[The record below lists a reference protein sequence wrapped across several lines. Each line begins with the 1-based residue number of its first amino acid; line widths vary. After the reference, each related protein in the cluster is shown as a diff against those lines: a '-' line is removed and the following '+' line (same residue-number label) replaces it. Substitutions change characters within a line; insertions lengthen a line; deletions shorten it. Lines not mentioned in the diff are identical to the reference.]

1 MTQTEF
7 LTMVSPLQGKM
18 YRLAFSFF
26 RNEDEAKDI
35 VQDVLIKIW
44 EKRESLPQV
53 ENVEAW
59 CIRIAKNT
67 ILDRLKH
74 NSYRRTSDMAKHN
87 EHPAATNVQ
96 ELTEMKDII
105 HTMRRIM
112 NELPEK
118 YRFLIHLREIDG
130 LPYNE
135 ISEIMELRIETVKV
149 GISRARHMIRKKLKN
164 LHSYGQR

>member
-1 MTQTEF
+1 
-7 LTMVSPLQGKM
+7 
-18 YRLAFSFF
+18 
-26 RNEDEAKDI
+26 
-35 VQDVLIKIW
+35 
-44 EKRESLPQV
+44 
-53 ENVEAW
+53 
-59 CIRIAKNT
+59 
-67 ILDRLKH
+67 
-74 NSYRRTSDMAKHN
+74 
-87 EHPAATNVQ
+87 
-96 ELTEMKDII
+96 MKDII

-118 YRFLIHLREIDG
+118 YRFLIHLREIEG